1 MMFDSLLQTTD
12 AVYGTTAAT
21 VSTGTFIAC
30 LIASI
35 VLGFGVSI
43 LYMLTHKKEGYTQSY
58 AITLIMLPPIVCVLL
73 MLINF
78 IGGIAIAGIFGLT
91 RYRSVAADP
100 KDIGY
105 VFMAMALG
113 VVTGMGYIAYAVIFL
128 VAMAIVLFVL
138 NMLNFA
144 APKTSDMTLKIAV
157 PENLNY
163 DGLFDSV
170 LNKYCASWRLRRVK
184 TTNFGSMFDCI
195 YSIQLPTNV
204 EQKKMIDELRTLNG
218 NMTITLTLFKY
229 DDKIYEK

>member
-1 MMFDSLLQTTD
+1 MFNSLLQTTD
-12 AVYGTTAAT
+12 EIYGTTSAN
-21 VSTGTFIAC
+21 VNMGTFLAC
-30 LIASI
+30 LIASL
-35 VLGFGVSI
+35 VLGFGVSLI
-43 LYMLTHKKEGYTQSY
+43 YMLTHKKEGYTQSY
-58 AITLIMLPPIVCVLL
+58 ALTLIMLPPIVCVLL

-105 VFMAMALG
+105 VFMAMAVG
-113 VVTGMGYIAYAVIFL
+113 VVVGMGYIAYAVIFVVL
-128 VAMAIVLFVL
+128 MAIVLFIL
-138 NMLNFA
+138 NMVNFA
-144 APKTSDMTLKIAV
+144 APKTSDMTLKISV

>member
-1 MMFDSLLQTTD
+1 MFDSLLLSAD
-12 AVYGTTAAT
+12 DIYASASKVNP
-21 VSTGTFIAC
+21 GTFLACTIAA
-30 LIASI
+30 LI
-35 VLGFGVSI
+35 LGFGVSA
-43 LYMLTHKKEGYTQSY
+43 LYILTHKKEGYTQSY
-58 AITLIMLPPIVCVLL
+58 AITLVMLTPIVCVLL

-105 VFMAMALG
+105 VFLAMAIG
-113 VVTGMGYIAYAVIFL
+113 VVTGMGYIAYAIIFL
-128 VAMAIVLFVL
+128 VLMAVVLFAL
-138 NMLNFA
+138 NAVNYA
-144 APKTSDMTLKIAV
+144 APKTSDMTLKISV

-163 DGLFDSV
+163 DGLFDAI

-195 YSIQLPTNV
+195 YSIQLPLNV
-204 EQKKMIDELRTLNG
+204 DQKKMIDELRTKNG

>member
-1 MMFDSLLQTTD
+1 M
-12 AVYGTTAAT
+12 
-21 VSTGTFIAC
+21 
-30 LIASI
+30 
-35 VLGFGVSI
+35 
-43 LYMLTHKKEGYTQSY
+43 YMLTHKKEGYAQSY

-105 VFMAMALG
+105 VFLAMAVG
-113 VVTGMGYIAYAVIFL
+113 VVTGMGYIAYAIVFFVIIAAVL
-128 VAMAIVLFVL
+128 YALNAM
-138 NMLNFA
+138 NYA
-144 APKTSDMTLKIAV
+144 APKASDMTLKISV

-163 DGLFDSV
+163 DGLFDAV
-170 LNKYCASWRLRRVK
+170 LNKYCASWKLRRVK

-195 YSIQLPTNV
+195 YAIQLPNNV

-229 DDKIYEK
+229 EDKIYEK

>member
-1 MMFDSLLQTTD
+1 MFESLLQSTD
-12 AVYGTTAAT
+12 AVYGTTT
-21 VSTGTFIAC
+21 QVSTGTFIAC
-30 LIASI
+30 LVAAL
-35 VLGFGVSI
+35 VLGFGTSLV
-43 LYMLTHKKEGYTQSY
+43 YMFTHKKEGYTQSY
-58 AITLIMLPPIVCVLL
+58 AVTLIMLPPVVCVLL

-105 VFMAMALG
+105 VFLAMALG

-128 VAMAIVLFVL
+128 VVMAAVLIAL

-144 APKTSDMTLKIAV
+144 APKNSDMTLKISI

>member
-144 APKTSDMTLKIAV
+144 APKTSDMTLKIAH

-204 EQKKMIDELRTLNG
+204 DQKKMIDELRTLNG

>member
-1 MMFDSLLQTTD
+1 MFDSLLQTTD
-12 AVYGTTAAT
+12 AVYGTTST
-21 VSTGTFIAC
+21 VTMGTFIAC
-30 LIASI
+30 LIASL

-43 LYMLTHKKEGYTQSY
+43 VYMLTHKKEGYTQSY

-105 VFMAMALG
+105 VFMAMAIG
-113 VVTGMGYIAYAVIFL
+113 VVCGMGYIAYAVIFL
-128 VAMAIVLFVL
+128 VLMAIVLYVL
-138 NMLNFA
+138 NMMNFA
-144 APKTSDMTLKIAV
+144 APKASDMTLKIAI

-170 LNKYCASWRLRRVK
+170 LNKYCSAWKLRRVK

-195 YSIQLPTNV
+195 YSVQLPTNV
-204 EQKKMIDELRTLNG
+204 DQKKMIDELRTLNG

>member
-1 MMFDSLLQTTD
+1 MFESFLQSTD
-12 AVYGTTAAT
+12 AVYGTTTST
-21 VSTGTFIAC
+21 VSIGSFIAC
-30 LIASI
+30 LIASL
-35 VLGFGVSI
+35 VMGFGVSLI
-43 LYMLTHKKEGYTQSY
+43 YMFTHRKEGYTQSY
-58 AITLIMLPPIVCVLL
+58 ATTLIMLPPIVCVLL

-100 KDIGY
+100 RDIGY
-105 VFMAMALG
+105 VFMAMAIG

-128 VAMAIVLFVL
+128 IVMGVVLIVLHL
-138 NMLNFA
+138 MQYA
-144 APKTSDMTLKIAV
+144 APKTSDMTLKISI

-163 DGLFDSV
+163 DGLFDAV
-170 LNKYCASWRLRRVK
+170 LNKYCAFWKLRRVK

-195 YSIQLPTNV
+195 YSIQLPDNV

>member
-1 MMFDSLLQTTD
+1 MLESVLLSSDS
-12 AVYGTTAAT
+12 VYGAAST
-21 VSTGTFIAC
+21 VTLGSFIAC
-30 LIASI
+30 LAVSLL
-35 VLGFGVSI
+35 LGFGLSI
-43 LYMLTHKKEGYTQSY
+43 VYMLTNKKEGFAQSY
-58 AITLIMLPPIVCVLL
+58 AVTLIMLPPIVCVLL

-105 VFMAMALG
+105 VFMAMAIG
-113 VVTGMGYIAYAVIFL
+113 VVTGMGYITYAIIF
-128 VAMAIVLFVL
+128 FVL
-138 NMLNFA
+138 MAVVLYVLTLVNYA
-144 APKTSDMTLKIAV
+144 APKASDMTLKISV

-163 DGLFDSV
+163 DGLFDAV
-170 LNKYCASWRLRRVK
+170 LNKYCQSWKLRRVK

-195 YSIQLPTNV
+195 YAIQLPNNV

>member
-1 MMFDSLLQTTD
+1 MLESVLLSSDS
-12 AVYGTTAAT
+12 VYGTAST
-21 VSTGTFIAC
+21 VTLGSFIAC
-30 LIASI
+30 LAVSLL
-35 VLGFGVSI
+35 LGFGLSSV
-43 LYMLTHKKEGYTQSY
+43 YMLTHKKEGFAQSY
-58 AITLIMLPPIVCVLL
+58 AVTLIMLPPIVCVLL

-105 VFMAMALG
+105 VFMAMAVG
-113 VVTGMGYIAYAVIFL
+113 VVTGMGYITYAIIFFVI
-128 VAMAIVLFVL
+128 MAIVLYVL
-138 NMLNFA
+138 NLVNYA
-144 APKTSDMTLKIAV
+144 APKASDMTLKISV

-163 DGLFDSV
+163 DGLFDAV
-170 LNKYCASWRLRRVK
+170 LNKYCQSWKLRRVK

-195 YSIQLPTNV
+195 YAIQLPNNV

>member
-1 MMFDSLLQTTD
+1 MFDSLLLTSGTDYTTQTTN
-12 AVYGTTAAT
+12 VPFGSFLICLL
-21 VSTGTFIAC
+21 VSLAI
-30 LIASI
+30 
-35 VLGFGVSI
+35 GFGVSFM
-43 LYMLTHKKEGYTQSY
+43 YMLTHKKEGYAQSY

-105 VFMAMALG
+105 VFLAMAVG
-113 VVTGMGYIAYAVIFL
+113 VVTGMGYIGY
-128 VAMAIVLFVL
+128 AIVFFLIIAAVL
-138 NMLNFA
+138 YALHAMDYA
-144 APKTSDMTLKIAV
+144 APKASDMTLKISV

-163 DGLFDSV
+163 DGLFDAV
-170 LNKYCASWRLRRVK
+170 LNKYCASWKLRRVK

-195 YSIQLPTNV
+195 YAIQLPNNV

-229 DDKIYEK
+229 EDKIYEK

>member
-1 MMFDSLLQTTD
+1 MFESLLQSTD
-12 AVYGTTAAT
+12 AVYGTTT
-21 VSTGTFIAC
+21 QVSTGTFIAC
-30 LIASI
+30 LAAAL
-35 VLGFGVSI
+35 VLGFGTSLV
-43 LYMLTHKKEGYTQSY
+43 YMFTHKKEGYTQSY
-58 AITLIMLPPIVCVLL
+58 AVTLIMLPPVVCVLL

-105 VFMAMALG
+105 VFLAMALG

-128 VAMAIVLFVL
+128 AVMAAVLIAL

-144 APKTSDMTLKIAV
+144 APKNSDMTLKISI

-163 DGLFDSV
+163 EGLFDSV

>member
-1 MMFDSLLQTTD
+1 MFDSLLQSTD
-12 AVYGTTAAT
+12 AVYGTTTST

-30 LIASI
+30 LIAAL
-35 VLGFGVSI
+35 VLGFGMSI

-128 VAMAIVLFVL
+128 VVMAIVLFVL

-144 APKTSDMTLKIAV
+144 APKTSDMTLKISV

>member
-1 MMFDSLLQTTD
+1 MFESLLQSTD
-12 AVYGTTAAT
+12 AVYGTTT
-21 VSTGTFIAC
+21 QVSTGTFIAC
-30 LIASI
+30 LVAAL
-35 VLGFGVSI
+35 VLGFGTSLV
-43 LYMLTHKKEGYTQSY
+43 YMFTHKKEGYTQSY
-58 AITLIMLPPIVCVLL
+58 AVTLIMLPPVVCVLL

-105 VFMAMALG
+105 VFLAMALG

-128 VAMAIVLFVL
+128 AVMAAVLIAL

-144 APKTSDMTLKIAV
+144 APKNSDMTLKISI

-163 DGLFDSV
+163 EGLFDSV

-195 YSIQLPTNV
+195 YSIQLPQNV

-218 NMTITLTLFKY
+218 NMTVTLTLFKY
-229 DDKIYEK
+229 DDKIYES

>member
-204 EQKKMIDELRTLNG
+204 DQKKMIDELRTLNG

>member
-1 MMFDSLLQTTD
+1 MFESLLQSTD
-12 AVYGTTAAT
+12 AVYGTTT
-21 VSTGTFIAC
+21 QVSTGTFIAC
-30 LIASI
+30 LVAAL
-35 VLGFGVSI
+35 VLGFGTSLV
-43 LYMLTHKKEGYTQSY
+43 YMFTHKKEGYTQSY
-58 AITLIMLPPIVCVLL
+58 AVTLIMLPPVVCVLL

-105 VFMAMALG
+105 VFLAMALG

-128 VAMAIVLFVL
+128 VVMAAVLIAL
-138 NMLNFA
+138 NMFNFA
-144 APKTSDMTLKIAV
+144 APKNSDMTLKISI

>member
-1 MMFDSLLQTTD
+1 MFESFLQSTD
-12 AVYGTTAAT
+12 AVYGTTTPT
-21 VSTGTFIAC
+21 VSIGSFITC
-30 LIASI
+30 LIASL
-35 VLGFGVSI
+35 VMGFGVSLI
-43 LYMLTHKKEGYTQSY
+43 YMLTHRKEGYTQSY
-58 AITLIMLPPIVCVLL
+58 ATTLIMLPPIVCVLL

-100 KDIGY
+100 RDIGY
-105 VFMAMALG
+105 VFMAMAIG
-113 VVTGMGYIAYAVIFL
+113 VVTGMGYVAYAVIFL
-128 VAMAIVLFVL
+128 IVMGIVLIVL
-138 NMLNFA
+138 HLMQYA
-144 APKTSDMTLKIAV
+144 APRTSDMTLKISI

-163 DGLFDSV
+163 DGLFDAV
-170 LNKYCASWRLRRVK
+170 LNKYCASWKLRRVK

-195 YSIQLPTNV
+195 YSIQLPDNV

>member
-1 MMFDSLLQTTD
+1 MFDSLLQTTD

-113 VVTGMGYIAYAVIFL
+113 VVTGMGYIAYGVIFL

>member
-144 APKTSDMTLKIAV
+144 APKNSDMTLKIAV

-170 LNKYCASWRLRRVK
+170 LNKYCASWKLRRVK

>member
-1 MMFDSLLQTTD
+1 MFESLLQSTD
-12 AVYGTTAAT
+12 AVYGTTT
-21 VSTGTFIAC
+21 QVSTGTFIAC
-30 LIASI
+30 LVAAL
-35 VLGFGVSI
+35 VLGFGTSLV
-43 LYMLTHKKEGYTQSY
+43 YMFTHKKEGYTQSY
-58 AITLIMLPPIVCVLL
+58 AVTLIMLPPVVCVLL

-105 VFMAMALG
+105 VFLAMALG

-128 VAMAIVLFVL
+128 AVMAAVLIAL

-144 APKTSDMTLKIAV
+144 APKNSDMTLKISI

-163 DGLFDSV
+163 EGLFDSV